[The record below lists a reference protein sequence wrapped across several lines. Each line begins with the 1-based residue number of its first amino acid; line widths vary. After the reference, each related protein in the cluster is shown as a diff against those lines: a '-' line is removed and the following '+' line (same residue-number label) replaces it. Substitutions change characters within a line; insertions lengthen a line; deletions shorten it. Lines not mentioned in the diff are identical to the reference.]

1 MCALG
6 APLAHRTDG
15 RATDLASGWS
25 SHCVFGHGCA
35 KKHRDDGASATAA
48 TCFSCPRSLATPSH
62 RFPPRYLAAPA
73 RRRWVHR
80 VPRAMSSTHSRVVGA
95 PAPSLVMACCGE
107 TGQGTQAPGAEADGD
122 RHPPAHAHLR
132 LPHEI
137 GRLRP
142 ACLMHTRGQWFQAL
156 GDVEKQFKGT
166 DVDCPLPIPWG
177 LCD

>member
-1 MCALG
+1 MGC
-6 APLAHRTDG
+6 PRQ
-15 RATDLASGWS
+15 
-25 SHCVFGHGCA
+25 CVVGHGCV
-35 KKHRDDGASATAA
+35 KKHRDDGASATAATAATAA

-80 VPRAMSSTHSRVVGA
+80 VPRAMSSAHSTVTGA
-95 PAPSLVMACCGE
+95 PAPCLCN
-107 TGQGTQAPGAEADGD
+107 GTLRRDRSGYAGAKGTKGAKGAHAAEADGCD

-142 ACLMHTRGQWFQAL
+142 ACSMHTRRQRFQAL
-156 GDVEKQFKGT
+156 RDVERQFKGT